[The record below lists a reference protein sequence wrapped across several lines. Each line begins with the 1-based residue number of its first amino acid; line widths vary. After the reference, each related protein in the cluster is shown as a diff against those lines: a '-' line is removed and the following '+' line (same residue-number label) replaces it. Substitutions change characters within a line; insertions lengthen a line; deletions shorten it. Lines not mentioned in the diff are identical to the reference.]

1 MGETDEWCSPPE
13 IADALVEFFDGPVD
27 VDPCSN
33 ARSII
38 KAVLAYTSGG
48 LVLPWCLPAGLARDS
63 RKTRSCY
70 ENFPYSQGD
79 LWTAK
84 ALHEIK
90 VGNVTELVRLSM
102 ASTSTHWWADMCNK
116 PRRNPRILALRRMVF
131 IDPTEQG
138 RKFVSR
144 FEPALTYI
152 GPRTRQFD
160 KTFAHLTRWSTW
172 GRT

>member
-1 MGETDEWCSPPE
+1 MGETDEWCTPPE
-13 IADALVEFFDGPVD
+13 IADPLVEFFHGPVD

-33 ARSII
+33 IRSII
-38 KAVLAYTSGG
+38 RAHVAYTSGG
-48 LVLPWCLPAGLARDS
+48 LILPWCLPAGS
-63 RKTRSCY
+63 RCGTPSNGTCY

-84 ALHEIK
+84 ALHELK

-102 ASTSTHWWADMCNK
+102 VSTSTQWWADMCTK
-116 PRRNPRILALRRMVF
+116 PRRNPRILALRRLVF
-131 IDPTEQG
+131 LDPTEAG
-138 RKFVSR
+138 RDFVCR

-152 GPRTRQFD
+152 GPRTKRFD